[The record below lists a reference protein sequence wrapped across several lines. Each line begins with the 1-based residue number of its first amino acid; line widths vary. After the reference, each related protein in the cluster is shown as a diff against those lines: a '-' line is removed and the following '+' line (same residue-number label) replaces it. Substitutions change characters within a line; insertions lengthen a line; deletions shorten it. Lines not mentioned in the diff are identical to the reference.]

1 MWIRTQDKTQLI
13 ECRSFTIKQIQATI
27 NEIMPKS
34 KQKELEKHAN
44 EYVIKADMINT
55 LGYYSTNEKALKV
68 LDVIQENINLGGTLF
83 CIDNHKTDMGYTSV
97 YQKVLGV
104 FQMPQDDEVLE

>member
-55 LGYYSTNEKALKV
+55 LGYYSTKEKALKV
-68 LDVIQENINLGGTLF
+68 LDMIQIRIIKGNKITNVFNGYSMEYTNDYNIEN
-83 CIDNHKTDMGYTSV
+83 Y
-97 YQKVLGV
+97 V